1 MNVPDVNN
9 ERTDVM
15 KGNCIH
21 KCLGRNHNGD
31 MTKCCHICFQ
41 HRVHLASAKF
51 NHCRD
56 TVTNKHISVKLH
68 LRLFGAVA
76 TLTILFGSVTMPLTA
91 FDLYQL
97 DATQRRMLLSF
108 VSWVRVQDEPWR
120 DTMIRMNERVRWAF
134 HYQHFESWNHRFANI
149 FFFCH
154 TSGWNMWWAKTR
166 SQVVPF

>member
-1 MNVPDVNN
+1 
-9 ERTDVM
+9 
-15 KGNCIH
+15 
-21 KCLGRNHNGD
+21 
-31 MTKCCHICFQ
+31 
-41 HRVHLASAKF
+41 
-51 NHCRD
+51 
-56 TVTNKHISVKLH
+56 
-68 LRLFGAVA
+68 
-76 TLTILFGSVTMPLTA
+76 MPLTA

-134 HYQHFESWNHRFANI
+134 HYQHFESWNHRFANS
-149 FFFCH
+149 FFFGH